1 MGLLGST
8 LGNYQCGQCQEG
20 CCSGDGPESGLALS
34 LPLVSS
40 DSLLLPGRTNRRP
53 GSPRVSAEPLRP
65 PGRTSRRPGTQERG
79 PGYRRAF
86 GKKEPQADMA

>member
-1 MGLLGST
+1 MGLVGSA
-8 LGNYQCGQCQEG
+8 LGNYQRGQCQEG

-40 DSLLLPGRTNRRP
+40 DSLC
-53 GSPRVSAEPLRP
+53 P
-65 PGRTSRRPGTQERG
+65 PGRISRRPGTQERG
-79 PGYRRAF
+79 PGYRCAF